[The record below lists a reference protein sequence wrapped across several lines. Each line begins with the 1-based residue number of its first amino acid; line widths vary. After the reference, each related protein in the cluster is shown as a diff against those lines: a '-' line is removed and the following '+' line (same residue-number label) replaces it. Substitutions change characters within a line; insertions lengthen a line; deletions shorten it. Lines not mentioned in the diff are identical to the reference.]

1 MQQCNLCLYRQ
12 GRLKCPKRKKYYC
25 LKGHFSQLI
34 FCLVECPLI
43 AANVLQL
50 QKVGD
55 FGAKSLSA
63 SSELDTKHKAS
74 FNH

>member
-1 MQQCNLCLYRQ
+1 MVFSERQ
-12 GRLKCPKRKKYYC
+12 KLAEEIIFLSEKR
-25 LKGHFSQLI
+25 GI
-34 FCLVECPLI
+34 TG
-43 AANVLQL
+43 NDLQL

-74 FNH
+74 CNH

>member
-1 MQQCNLCLYRQ
+1 
-12 GRLKCPKRKKYYC
+12 
-25 LKGHFSQLI
+25 
-34 FCLVECPLI
+34 VECPLI